1 MLIPGS
7 PQSYKVEFLRVKPE
21 NLFFFFLNQLA
32 VIFVCAGSPLL

>member
-21 NLFFFFLNQLA
+21 NLFFFLNQLA

>member
-21 NLFFFFLNQLA
+21 NLFFFNQSA
-32 VIFVCAGSPLL
+32 VIFVCAGSSLL